1 MGEILIPRR
10 TKVEKGYEL
19 LADITVELAPVT
31 NVDITGLNIGK
42 GDEVVLVSSLNNV
55 IANTLEARLFINGNT
70 TVSNYYV
77 QRIYAMSTTVGAGRL
92 NSSTAI
98 INDNIDTTL
107 AITKIKLANGGFF
120 VCQSQNSRKI
130 GTGSL
135 LLDDWYVTSTFTVT
149 SITSLRIA
157 SSLTNAIGIGSRFQL
172 YKIGGA

>member
-19 LADITVELAPVT
+19 LADITVGTAT
-31 NVDITGLNIGK
+31 TSVDITGLNIGK
-42 GDEVVLVSSLNNV
+42 GDEVLLVSSMNNV
-55 IANTLEARLFINGNT
+55 VANTSEARIFINGNT
-70 TVSNYYV
+70 TVSNYYT
-77 QRIYAMSTTVGAGRL
+77 QRIYAMSTSRGASRF

-98 INDNIDTTL
+98 INDNVDTTL
-107 AITKIKLANGGFF
+107 AITTIKLTNSGFF

-135 LLDDWYVTSTFTVT
+135 LLDDWYATSTFTVT
-149 SITSLRIA
+149 SITSLKIE

-172 YKIGGA
+172 YKIN